1 MSSDSSEELL
11 RQLGEQVRAFQ
22 RAVDQG
28 DDEIARLLGLNRTD
42 LRCLDLLL
50 QEGPS
55 APGRLATELGLTTGS
70 VTAMLDR
77 MEKIGYISRT
87 PDPGDRR
94 KIVVQATPDI
104 AEQAMEVML
113 PLVEDS
119 NRATAHYTPEELRL
133 LLDFFDLAR
142 GVQERHI
149 DRLRALE
156 PRGTRTTKVKSRAH
170 GPARP

>member
-1 MSSDSSEELL
+1 MSSDSAEDL
-11 RQLGEQVRAFQ
+11 RQRLGEEVRSFQ

-50 QEGPS
+50 QHGPS

-77 MEKIGYISRT
+77 MEKAGYVSRT

-94 KIVVQATPDI
+94 KVVVQATPEI
-104 AEQAMEVML
+104 AAQAMEVML
-113 PLVEDS
+113 PLIEDS
-119 NRATAHYTPEELRL
+119 TRATAHYTVDDLRL
-133 LLDFFDLAR
+133 LLDFFSLAR
-142 GVQERHI
+142 GVQQRHI
-149 DRLRALE
+149 ERLRAIE
-156 PRGTRTTKVKSRAH
+156 PAGGRTPGKTRARRA
-170 GPARP
+170 